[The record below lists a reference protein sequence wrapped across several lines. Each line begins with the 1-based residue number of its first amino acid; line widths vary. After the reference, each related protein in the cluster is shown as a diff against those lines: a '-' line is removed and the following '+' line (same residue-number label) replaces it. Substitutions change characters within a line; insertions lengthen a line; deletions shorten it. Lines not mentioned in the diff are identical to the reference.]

1 MKKQI
6 LSEQALYSGN
16 VLMPKGFEIDR
27 EKLSDNI
34 LKSILTNSETSFSKT
49 LGILNTYLS
58 EHITVEYG
66 FRLINKGTWGNAYK
80 PNQQTIPLLNVDP
93 IDLKNS
99 PDFTLLYGVKTDNCF
114 VRVYYDDNRRK
125 GRSWDIE
132 LKDNMFIMFPSTNMY
147 YINNKQKNSLNIIQT
162 ITYEYI

>member
-49 LGILNTYLS
+49 LGILNTYLC

-66 FRLINKGTWGNAYK
+66 FKLINKGTWGNAYK

-93 IDLKNS
+93 IDLRNS

-147 YINNKQKNSLNIIQT
+147 YINNKQKNSLNIVQT